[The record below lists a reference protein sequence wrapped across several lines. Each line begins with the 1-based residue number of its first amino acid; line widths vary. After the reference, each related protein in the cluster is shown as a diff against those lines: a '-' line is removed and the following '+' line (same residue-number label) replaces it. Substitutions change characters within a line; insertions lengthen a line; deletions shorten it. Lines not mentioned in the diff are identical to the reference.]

1 MVRRATT
8 ATRRWGVTAMATELA
23 FLGLAVQAGLVI
35 ASGLTLLAG
44 YRVIRGP
51 TTPDRVVA
59 LDTIGTNVVA
69 IAVLYALSTG
79 QGLFVTVSLVL
90 AIIGFISTIA
100 VSQYVVEGD
109 IIE

>member
-1 MVRRATT
+1 MASEAPLLEPVVNATLI
-8 ATRRWGVTAMATELA
+8 LA
-23 FLGLAVQAGLVI
+23 AA
-35 ASGLTLLAG
+35 LTLLAG
-44 YRVIRGP
+44 YRVIKGP
-51 TTPDRVVA
+51 TVPDRVVA

-69 IAVLYALSTG
+69 IAALFALATG
-79 QGLFVTVSLVL
+79 EGLFVTVSLVL

>member
-1 MVRRATT
+1 M
-8 ATRRWGVTAMATELA
+8 TETPEFLA
-23 FLGLAVQAGLVI
+23 LAVQVGL
-35 ASGLTLLAG
+35 ALTSALTLLAG

-59 LDTIGTNVVA
+59 LDTIATNVVA
-69 IAVLYALSTG
+69 IAVLFALATE

-100 VSQYVVEGD
+100 VARYVTEGD
-109 IIE
+109 LIEP

>member
-1 MVRRATT
+1 
-8 ATRRWGVTAMATELA
+8 MATETPA
-23 FLGLAVQAGLVI
+23 FFQLAVNAALVI

-44 YRVIRGP
+44 YRVVRGP
-51 TTPDRVVA
+51 TVPDRVVA

-90 AIIGFISTIA
+90 AIIGFIST
-100 VSQYVVEGD
+100 VSVAQYLTEGD
-109 IIE
+109 IIQ

>member
-1 MVRRATT
+1 
-8 ATRRWGVTAMATELA
+8 MAGELPA
-23 FLGLAVQAGLVI
+23 SLDVAVLGGLLV
-35 ASGLTLLAG
+35 ASGVTLLAG

-51 TTPDRVVA
+51 TVPDRVVG

-69 IAVLYALSTG
+69 IAALFAITTG
-79 QGLFVTVSLVL
+79 RGLFVTVSLVL

-100 VSQYVVEGD
+100 VARFVTEGD

>member
-1 MVRRATT
+1 
-8 ATRRWGVTAMATELA
+8 MAGEMPASLDVA
-23 FLGLAVQAGLVI
+23 VLGGLLV
-35 ASGLTLLAG
+35 ASGVTLLAG

-51 TTPDRVVA
+51 TVPDRVVG

-69 IAVLYALSTG
+69 IAALFAITTG
-79 QGLFVTVSLVL
+79 RGLFITVSLVL

-100 VSQYVVEGD
+100 VARFVTEGD